1 MKGLIFSF
9 AIYITVVDGKFIKTQ
24 ISYPIE

>member
-1 MKGLIFSF
+1 MKDLIFSL
-9 AIYITVVDGKFIKTQ
+9 AIYITVVDEKFIKTQ